1 MGSDWNFSNTYLLVL
16 MSLGYIVGELDHFLI
31 NTTSRFEM
39 TFQVIA
45 SKKTVAKFVI
55 NSLRHA
61 HFLKSSC
68 HLKYKKYR

>member
-16 MSLGYIVGELDHFLI
+16 MSLGYIVGELAHFLI

-61 HFLKSSC
+61 HFLKSRC